1 MLRRIKSIDDQIQRF
16 SFGNYDIP
24 FYIDLIFKVKESERS
39 NMDDQ
44 PSNNNSQADEGEKEI
59 QELTQIIIDEFNLKG
74 ATNIFSKNEEVKT
87 FSGIPAIKF
96 FGTLD
101 YPLDDQGEKA
111 RFNYS
116 SYVFDFKSK
125 SIILSI
131 LYEKDDRYAL
141 ENLPKKI
148 EELNLKIKMIES
160 QLANQ
165 NYFVSDP
172 EGFKNSALELE
183 KLTKEKVLSEEEW
196 LKLELRRE
204 EVEGIKKDN

>member
-1 MLRRIKSIDDQIQRF
+1 
-16 SFGNYDIP
+16 
-24 FYIDLIFKVKESERS
+24 
-39 NMDDQ
+39 MDDQ

-101 YPLDDQGEKA
+101 YPLNDQGEKG

-141 ENLPKKI
+141 EIENKI
-148 EELNLKIKMIES
+148 VDN
-160 QLANQ
+160 
-165 NYFVSDP
+165 
-172 EGFKNSALELE
+172 LELI
-183 KLTKEKVLSEEEW
+183 KEL
-196 LKLELRRE
+196 
-204 EVEGIKKDN
+204 

>member
-1 MLRRIKSIDDQIQRF
+1 M
-16 SFGNYDIP
+16 
-24 FYIDLIFKVKESERS
+24 
-39 NMDDQ
+39 
-44 PSNNNSQADEGEKEI
+44 
-59 QELTQIIIDEFNLKG
+59 TQIIIDEFNLKG

-141 ENLPKKI
+141 EIENKI
-148 EELNLKIKMIES
+148 VDN
-160 QLANQ
+160 
-165 NYFVSDP
+165 
-172 EGFKNSALELE
+172 LELI
-183 KLTKEKVLSEEEW
+183 KEL
-196 LKLELRRE
+196 
-204 EVEGIKKDN
+204 